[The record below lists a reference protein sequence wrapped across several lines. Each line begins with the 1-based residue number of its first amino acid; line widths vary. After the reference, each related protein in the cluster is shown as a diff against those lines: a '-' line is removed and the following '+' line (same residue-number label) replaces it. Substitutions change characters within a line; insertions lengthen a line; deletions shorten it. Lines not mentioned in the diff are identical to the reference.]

1 MMFILVCNHSS
12 RKISLKENVIL
23 LRMACVVMEWKNF
36 SSLNQ
41 FSVPFRECNKII
53 EICWVKDFY

>member
-1 MMFILVCNHSS
+1 MFILVCNHSS

-36 SSLNQ
+36 SSLDQ
-41 FSVPFRECNKII
+41 LSVPF
-53 EICWVKDFY
+53 